1 MVQCPSCA
9 RQQEPRLL
17 CSTCGAPLPAELD
30 YFGVLGLPRKLT
42 LDLQQLESIYHE
54 VGRRVHPDRF
64 ATQSEAVREASLKS
78 TALLTQSYRILRD
91 PISRGR
97 YWLELHGE
105 KLAESNKQVPAELA
119 ELVFEVQEELAQLR
133 GANRDDRDVVSGLV
147 SAIRERRQ
155 ALRVSMEEAHGA
167 LAETFGQWDRQNRN
181 EADLIMNLKAVLSK
195 IAYLGT
201 LIRDVDRE
209 LEPFDAS

>member
-1 MVQCPSCA
+1 MVQCPFCA
-9 RQQEPRLL
+9 RRQEPRLL
-17 CSTCGAPLPAELD
+17 CSDCGAPLPAELD

-42 LDLQQLESIYHE
+42 LDLRQLENIYHE
-54 VGRRVHPDRF
+54 IGRRVHPDRF
-64 ATQSEAVREASLKS
+64 ATQPEAVREASLRS

-105 KLAESNKQVPAELA
+105 KLAESNKRVPAELA

-133 GANRDDRDVVSGLV
+133 EADRNNRKAMTSLV
-147 SAIRERRQ
+147 SAIRERRRALQ
-155 ALRVSMEEAHGA
+155 ASMDEARGA
-167 LAETFGQWDRQNRN
+167 LAENFAEWDRQNGDQAN
-181 EADLIMNLKAVLSK
+181 LVVNLKAVLSK

-209 LEPFDAS
+209 IEPFDAS

>member
-9 RQQEPRLL
+9 RRQEPRLL
-17 CSTCGAPLPAELD
+17 CSNCGAPLPAELD

-42 LDLQQLESIYHE
+42 LDLQQLESVYHE

-64 ATQSEAVREASLKS
+64 ATQPEAVREASLRS
-78 TALLTQSYRILRD
+78 TALLTQSYRTLRD

-105 KLAESNKQVPAELA
+105 KLAESNKRVPTELA
-119 ELVFEVQEELAQLR
+119 ELVFEVQEELAELR
-133 GANRDDRDVVSGLV
+133 GANRDDRDAVSGLV
-147 SAIRERRQ
+147 SGIRERRQ
-155 ALRVSMEEAHGA
+155 ALQVSMDEARGA
-167 LAETFGQWDRQNRN
+167 LAENFAKWDRQNGN
-181 EADLIMNLKAVLSK
+181 QASLIQNLKAILSK

>member
-9 RQQEPRLL
+9 RRQEPRLL
-17 CSTCGAPLPAELD
+17 CSNCGAPLPAELD

-64 ATQSEAVREASLKS
+64 ATQPEAVREASLRS
-78 TALLTQSYRILRD
+78 TALLTQSYRTLRD

-105 KLAESNKQVPAELA
+105 KLAESNKRVPTELA
-119 ELVFEVQEELAQLR
+119 ELVFEVQEELAELR
-133 GANRDDRDVVSGLV
+133 GANRDDRDAVSGLV
-147 SAIRERRQ
+147 SGIRERRQ
-155 ALRVSMEEAHGA
+155 ALQVSMDEARGA
-167 LAETFGQWDRQNRN
+167 LAENFAKWDRQNGN
-181 EADLIMNLKAVLSK
+181 QASLIQNLKAILSK

>member
-1 MVQCPSCA
+1 MVHCPSCA
-9 RQQEPRLL
+9 RRQEPRLL
-17 CSTCGAPLPAELD
+17 CSNCGAPLPAELD

-64 ATQSEAVREASLKS
+64 ATQPEAVREASLRS
-78 TALLTQSYRILRD
+78 TALLTQSYRTLRD

-105 KLAESNKQVPAELA
+105 KLAESNKRVPTELA
-119 ELVFEVQEELAQLR
+119 ELVFEVQEELAELR
-133 GANRDDRDVVSGLV
+133 GANRDDRDAVSGLV
-147 SAIRERRQ
+147 SGIRERRQ
-155 ALRVSMEEAHGA
+155 ALQVSMDEARGA
-167 LAETFGQWDRQNRN
+167 LAENFAKWDRQNGN
-181 EADLIMNLKAVLSK
+181 QASLIQNLKAILSK

>member
-17 CSTCGAPLPAELD
+17 CSNCGAPLPAELD

-64 ATQSEAVREASLKS
+64 ATQSEALREASLRS

-133 GANRDDRDVVSGLV
+133 GANRGAPEAVSGLV
-147 SAIRERRQ
+147 SGIRERRQ
-155 ALRVSMEEAHGA
+155 ALKESMDEAHGA
-167 LAETFGQWDRQNRN
+167 LAENFAKWDRHHANQ
-181 EADLIMNLKAVLSK
+181 ASLIQNLKAILSK

-209 LEPFDAS
+209 LEPFDAG

>member
-9 RQQEPRLL
+9 RRQEPRLL
-17 CSTCGAPLPAELD
+17 CSNCGAPLPAELD

-42 LDLQQLESIYHE
+42 LDLQRLESIYHE
-54 VGRRVHPDRF
+54 IGRRVHPDRF
-64 ATQSEAVREASLKS
+64 ATQPEAVREASLRS

-105 KLAESNKQVPAELA
+105 KLTESDKRVPAELA

-133 GANRDDRDVVSGLV
+133 EADRNNRKAMTSLV

-155 ALRVSMEEAHGA
+155 ALQVSMDEARGA
-167 LAETFGQWDRQNRN
+167 LAENFAKLDRQSGDR
-181 EADLIMNLKAVLSK
+181 ASLIGNLKAVLSK

-209 LEPFDAS
+209 IEPFDAS

>member
-1 MVQCPSCA
+1 MVHCPSCA

-17 CSTCGAPLPAELD
+17 CSNCGAPLPAELD

-42 LDLQQLESIYHE
+42 LDLQQLESVYHE

-64 ATQSEAVREASLKS
+64 ATQPEAVREASLRS
-78 TALLTQSYRILRD
+78 TALLTQSYRTLRD

-105 KLAESNKQVPAELA
+105 KLAESNKRVPTELA
-119 ELVFEVQEELAQLR
+119 ELVFEVQEELAELR
-133 GANRDDRDVVSGLV
+133 GANRDDRDAVSGLV
-147 SAIRERRQ
+147 SGIRERRQ
-155 ALRVSMEEAHGA
+155 ALQVSMDEARGA
-167 LAETFGQWDRQNRN
+167 LAENFAKWDRQNGN
-181 EADLIMNLKAVLSK
+181 QASLIQNLKAILSK